1 MDFETDQAAKD
12 ILKVLRMNIAQAYIN
27 NKQYEKSIEACNKV
41 IEEDDKNMKSLYRR
55 GIAYG
60 RTQDF

>member
-41 IEEDDKNMKSLYRR
+41 IEDDDKNMKSLYRR